1 MKKNGSQPSLGPLKE
16 LSVVTWRVS
25 ITKRWESK
33 SKTSAIFKNKFVWKQ
48 QYLCCRWTTSRNE
61 RNASVYVWWRK
72 ISLAGI
78 FFSVATPGSPLLDPP
93 IPHLN
98 PCSRSAEFSANER
111 TCILSRDDRRTQ
123 PEAFRSQPGWVCC
136 KTSILFAR
144 PVLLC
149 KGAIVSC
156 QCDKGVGAK
165 CSSGWLR
172 QKSQCWVSPTRALLT
187 AKAISATETS
197 TTSSC
202 QWFPLVLPVVW
213 YLLNTLHF

>member
-1 MKKNGSQPSLGPLKE
+1 MWIHLES
-16 LSVVTWRVS
+16 TW
-25 ITKRWESK
+25 
-33 SKTSAIFKNKFVWKQ
+33 NP
-48 QYLCCRWTTSRNE
+48 
-61 RNASVYVWWRK
+61 
-72 ISLAGI
+72 G
-78 FFSVATPGSPLLDPP
+78 PGSPFLDPP

-172 QKSQCWVSPTRALLT
+172 QKKSVLGVADQSSIDRQGHFCHWNINHVILSMVSLDPSGCL
-187 AKAISATETS
+187 ISFKYCS
-197 TTSSC
+197 
-202 QWFPLVLPVVW
+202 FLDKILFW
-213 YLLNTLHF
+213 YCAFACSIEDSIHLIF